1 MSSIFSLSNPK
12 KLVVYGMQLAS
23 YEPPSI
29 LPVPSQRGP
38 LNLFVLRATPKDVDM
53 NLVQCRFASRTLVAR
68 ASAGVE
74 RLVTISSDSMVAK
87 FNVTSTLGAHV
98 PYRR

>member
-1 MSSIFSLSNPK
+1 
-12 KLVVYGMQLAS
+12 
-23 YEPPSI
+23 
-29 LPVPSQRGP
+29 
-38 LNLFVLRATPKDVDM
+38 M